1 MSTLFD
7 ERWIGSHGIGRFAFE
22 VGSRCGFT
30 SLNLS
35 GRPLDLIDPLRLS
48 YSLLSRKEH
57 FFSPGYNVPLGNP
70 CSFSFTLH
78 DLMQLEVPGLKS
90 LVKSAYFEYL
100 VKPAIKNSKVVFTIS
115 EYSRNKI
122 IDWSGVA
129 PQKVVNVGNGVHP
142 RYSPNGLRWAHTK
155 PYLLYVGNQRVHKN
169 VEGLIKAYACSR
181 INTDFDLL
189 LSGTPSKEVAR
200 EILENHLSDKVLS
213 LGDIPENLLP
223 DFYRGASA
231 FVMPSFY
238 EGFGLPLVEA
248 MASGTPIL
256 TSSLTAMPEVC
267 GDAALYFDP
276 NDFDSF
282 VAGLNK
288 LDDKE
293 LLIQLKDAG
302 IKRASIFNWDD
313 VASRVKTAI
322 ASND

>member
-22 VGSRCGFT
+22 VGTRCGFT
-30 SLNLS
+30 SLNLG

-90 LVKSAYFEYL
+90 FAKSAYFECL
-100 VKPAIKNSKVVFTIS
+100 IKPAIKNSKVVFTVS

-122 IDWSGVA
+122 IDWSGVK
-129 PQKVVNVGNGVHP
+129 PQKVINVGNGVHP
-142 RYSPNGLRWAHTK
+142 RYSPNGACWAHSR

-169 VEGLIKAYACSR
+169 VEGLIAAYACSQ
-181 INTDFDLL
+181 INADFDLL
-189 LSGTPSKEVAR
+189 LSGSPSRDVAKKIS
-200 EILENHLSDKVLS
+200 EKHLSNRVLS
-213 LGDIPENLLP
+213 LGEIPEDSLP
-223 DFYRGASA
+223 DLYRGASA

-276 NDFDSF
+276 NDFESF

-288 LDDKE
+288 LGDEK
-293 LLIQLKDAG
+293 LRIQLKDAG
-302 IKRASIFNWDD
+302 IKRASLFNWND
-313 VASRVKTAI
+313 VALRVKLAI
-322 ASND
+322 DGND